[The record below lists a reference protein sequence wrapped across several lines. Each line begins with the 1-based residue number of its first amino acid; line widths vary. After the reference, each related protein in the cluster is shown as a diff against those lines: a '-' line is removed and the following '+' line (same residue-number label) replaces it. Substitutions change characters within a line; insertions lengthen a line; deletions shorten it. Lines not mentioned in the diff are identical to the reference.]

1 MDTLA
6 HGFTIVSKTPL
17 PEMDAVGIYAR
28 HERTGL
34 ELYHILNDDEENL
47 FAFAFMTPPANSSG
61 VAHIIEHSV
70 LCGSKHYPIKDPF
83 LTLAKQSVKT
93 FLNAMTF
100 PDKTVYPASSIIE
113 SDYFNVMSV
122 YGDAVFFPL
131 LERATFEQ
139 EGYHLA
145 CDDKGKPAFSGVVL
159 NEMRGAYA
167 DFESIMEKWAKQ
179 SVFQDTLYAHDSG
192 GYPPDIVHLTY
203 EDFLAFHKKYY
214 HPVNCK
220 VFLYGNI
227 PTEKQMS
234 FLNERFLNT
243 FAPAEKPPLISAIA
257 AYPQP
262 KYFSVTA
269 PAGEGKRLDTIS
281 VMLNWLL
288 PESKD
293 IDALMDVIL
302 MEEVLLGHDGALLQK
317 LLLETDLSEDVYVY
331 NGAQTE
337 LKNMCFTI
345 GLIDLKPSTEQAFQ
359 QFVFDSL
366 RTIVAKGIDQKLI
379 ETALHSL
386 EFAHREIIRSGG
398 PFSLI
403 LMRRV
408 LRGWLHGTAPDAG
421 LRVIPAFE
429 RLKARVKTQE
439 HYVEK
444 LITTFL
450 LDNPHRALVSVHP
463 DTHFAE
469 TIDQQ
474 LAAQAQQR
482 AGQRA
487 EIQKQPIN
495 LKDTKEKAVPE
506 SIIAHIAKQDL
517 PDLPLPIAEQLEYIG
532 SVPVITHALPTN
544 KISYITL
551 AIPIDGFSEEEQYFF
566 TLYTAMLSSMGTK
579 TKPWDSVASEFAYL
593 TGGLGA
599 VLIAAGNRGAG
610 APLSFFDGAIA
621 SEQIAGRPWLFIRTK
636 ILPEYIEPALQL
648 VFSYIRTIQF
658 NDEKRLKDIFIQV
671 KNDLDPLPTYAGQSL
686 AATYA
691 GASHA
696 EIKKYENIWFGIP
709 QIRFLRKRYAEL
721 EAQPESIAELAAR
734 FNTMHQKIL
743 QAGML
748 VKICTTDSLTH
759 RLKQALAPHLH
770 AFGFPTKPAT
780 HAEPLSAVGTG
791 RFSGFPALVQVGFS
805 ALAVPV
811 PHIAHD
817 EYGAALVYAQWLET
831 GVLWEKIR
839 MIGGAYGV
847 SAYMNSL
854 AQSFFI
860 TSYRDPQPLQSI
872 CRILA
877 VLKETA
883 GLSDISD
890 SELDAL
896 ITGTYSDILQPQTP
910 NQKSA
915 AAFFRFLNGITHE
928 MRQQTA
934 SGILG
939 CTQAAIKNFASVLAQ
954 RIPLCTAALVGTEQ
968 MLKTRT
974 EPITDLPPLQLLPPL

>member
-1 MDTLA
+1 MDTLV

-17 PEMDAVGIYAR
+17 PEMNAIGIYAR

-70 LCGSKHYPIKDPF
+70 LCGSKNYPIKDPF

-113 SDYFNVMSV
+113 ADYFNVMSV

-145 CDDKGKPAFSGVVL
+145 CDDKGVSTFSGVVL

-167 DFESIMEKWAKQ
+167 DFESIMEKWARQ
-179 SVFQDTLYAHDSG
+179 SILQGTLYAHDSG

-203 EDFLAFHKKYY
+203 EDFLAFHKNYY

-227 PTEKQMS
+227 PTEKQMV
-234 FLNERFLNT
+234 FLNERFLSKFT
-243 FAPAEKPPLISAIA
+243 PAAKPPLIPTIA

-262 KYFSVTA
+262 QSFSVTA

-345 GLIDLKPSTEQAFQ
+345 GLVDLTPNAEEAFQ

-366 RTIVAKGIDQKLI
+366 RTIVTNGIDQKLI

-408 LRGWLHGTAPDAG
+408 LRGWLHGTAPDAA

-429 RLKARVKTQE
+429 RLKVRVKTQE

-444 LITTFL
+444 LIGTFL

-463 DTHFAE
+463 DIHFAE
-469 TIDQQ
+469 TIDRQ
-474 LAAQAQQR
+474 LAAQAAQR
-482 AGQRA
+482 AKQFA
-487 EIQKQPIN
+487 ETQKQPLQRQN
-495 LKDTKEKAVPE
+495 TKEVPVPE

-517 PDLPLPIAEQLEYIG
+517 PALLPPIAEQLEYIG

-544 KISYITL
+544 EISYITL
-551 AIPIDGFSEEEQYFF
+551 AVPIDGFSEQEQYFF
-566 TLYTAMLSSMGTK
+566 TLYTAMLSSMGTQ
-579 TKPWDSVASEFAYL
+579 TKPWDSVASEFAYV
-593 TGGLGA
+593 TGGLSA
-599 VLIAAGNRGAG
+599 VLVAAGNRGAG
-610 APLSFFDGAIA
+610 TPLSFFDGAID
-621 SEQIAGRPWLFIRTK
+621 SELIAGRPWLFIRTK
-636 ILPEYIEPALQL
+636 ILPEYIAPALHL
-648 VFSYIRTIQF
+648 VFSYLHTIQF

-671 KNDLDPLPTYAGQSL
+671 KNDMDPLPTYAGQSL

-691 GASHA
+691 GATHA
-696 EIKKYENIWFGIP
+696 ETKKYENIWFGIP

-748 VKICTTDSLTH
+748 VKLCTTDSLTH
-759 RLKQALAPHLH
+759 KLKQALVPHLH
-770 AFGFPTKPAT
+770 AFSFPTKLAL
-780 HAEPLSAVGTG
+780 HAEPLSAVGNS
-791 RFSGFPALVQVGFS
+791 RFSGFPTIVQVGFS
-805 ALAVPV
+805 ALAVPFTNTV
-811 PHIAHD
+811 HD
-817 EYGAALVYAQWLET
+817 AYGTALVYAQWLET
-831 GVLWEKIR
+831 GALWEKIR
-839 MIGGAYGV
+839 MAGGAYGV
-847 SAYMNSL
+847 SAYVNIL
-854 AQSFFI
+854 AHSFFI
-860 TSYRDPQPLQSI
+860 TSYRDPQPLQSV

-877 VLKETA
+877 TLKETDA
-883 GLSDISD
+883 LSALSD

-896 ITGTYSDILQPQTP
+896 ITGTYSNILQPQTP
-910 NQKSA
+910 SQKSA

-939 CTQAAIKNFASVLAQ
+939 CTQANLKDFARALAQ
-954 RIPLCTAALVGTEQ
+954 CIPRCTAGLVGTEQ
-968 MLKTRT
+968 MLTAQT
-974 EPITDLPPLQLLPPL
+974 TPITDLPPLQLFPPL